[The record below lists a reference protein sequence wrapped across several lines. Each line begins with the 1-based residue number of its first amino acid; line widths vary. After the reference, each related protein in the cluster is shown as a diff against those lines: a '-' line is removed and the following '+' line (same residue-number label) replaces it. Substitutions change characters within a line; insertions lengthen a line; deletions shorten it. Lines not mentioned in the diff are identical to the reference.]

1 MAKDKIH
8 ELVKNA
14 LIKDDWTITHDPY
27 TIEYKEITLFTDLGS
42 EKLFSAERGKNKI
55 VVEVKSFHQIN

>member
-14 LIKDDWTITHDPY
+14 LIKDDWKITDDPY
-27 TIEYKEITLFTDLGS
+27 TIEYKESREIIFG
-42 EKLFSAERGKNKI
+42 
-55 VVEVKSFHQIN
+55 